1 MKQKKNVVVMSTMYY
16 PDMGAPSA
24 VIDKYIK
31 ALNCVYNFY
40 YITKTYKGHSE
51 FINDANMQSKC
62 KFMGE

>member
-31 ALNCVYNFY
+31 ALNCVQFLLYN
-40 YITKTYKGHSE
+40 K
-51 FINDANMQSKC
+51 DV
-62 KFMGE
+62 